1 MEKSYPNVRKSIV
14 ELVATGMS
22 ISEVSRTTG
31 LSRKAVYKWIARAE
45 AEGIAGLTDRSRARH
60 SYEERF
66 DDERA
71 EWLVALRLKN
81 ENWGPTTLLYYAHKH
96 RPSDSWP
103 SKSTVATLLHRRGL
117 ILPRRPRATH
127 RMALLPVGPP
137 PLSPNARWTMDF
149 KGDFRLGDR
158 TLVKPFT
165 LRDGFSRMILDV
177 HVTVSTSYEVVK
189 LRLEKA
195 FRAYGMPDEIQSDN
209 GPPFAS
215 TGLGLLSA
223 LSVWLIRHDVLPVLS
238 RPGKPQDNGAH
249 ERMHRDYKS
258 PTQLVPPLTTFC
270 LNSADRLGGREPSMR
285 CVPTM
290 PLGATYRASIG
301 RPRRVATRRCRRLP
315 SIPRGGRRVVQTS
328 TARSPGTTSRWP
340 AGRPC
345 VDKRSAWSPSMTV
358 SGVFISRSVPLA
370 SSTNASACE
379 SSTCGARRTNCNP

>member
-96 RPSDSWP
+96 RPNDSWP

-249 ERMHRDYKS
+249 ERMHRDYKADTTRPPAHDILSQQRRSSRWKRAFNEVRPHHALGGDVPREHWTPS
-258 PTQLVPPLTTFC
+258 PRRYTPMSTPPEYPSWWETRR
-270 LNSADRLGGREPSMR
+270 ADINGEITWHNQPLACGKALRRQTLGLEPIDDGVWRIHFAKCAIGIFNERLGLR
-285 CVPTM
+285 V
-290 PLGATYRASIG
+290 LDL
-301 RPRRVATRRCRRLP
+301 RRQKDEL
-315 SIPRGGRRVVQTS
+315 
-328 TARSPGTTSRWP
+328 
-340 AGRPC
+340 
-345 VDKRSAWSPSMTV
+345 
-358 SGVFISRSVPLA
+358 
-370 SSTNASACE
+370 
-379 SSTCGARRTNCNP
+379 

>member
-158 TLVKPFT
+158 TLVKPLT
-165 LRDGFSRMILDV
+165 LRDGFSRMVLDV
-177 HVTVSTSYEVVK
+177 HVTVSTSYEDVK

-195 FRAYGMPDEIQSDN
+195 FRA
-209 GPPFAS
+209 
-215 TGLGLLSA
+215 
-223 LSVWLIRHDVLPVLS
+223 
-238 RPGKPQDNGAH
+238 
-249 ERMHRDYKS
+249 
-258 PTQLVPPLTTFC
+258 
-270 LNSADRLGGREPSMR
+270 
-285 CVPTM
+285 
-290 PLGATYRASIG
+290 
-301 RPRRVATRRCRRLP
+301 
-315 SIPRGGRRVVQTS
+315 
-328 TARSPGTTSRWP
+328 
-340 AGRPC
+340 
-345 VDKRSAWSPSMTV
+345 
-358 SGVFISRSVPLA
+358 
-370 SSTNASACE
+370 
-379 SSTCGARRTNCNP
+379 